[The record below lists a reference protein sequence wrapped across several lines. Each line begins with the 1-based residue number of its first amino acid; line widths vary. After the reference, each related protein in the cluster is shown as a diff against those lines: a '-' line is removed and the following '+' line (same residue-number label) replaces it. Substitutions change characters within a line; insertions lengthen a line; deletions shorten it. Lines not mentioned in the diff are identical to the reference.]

1 MKTLLL
7 LSMLALVACTPKK
20 ESLILSFGSTSDSF
34 ESVREGTNDSF
45 EVGGPGPENPYGTV
59 TITADGIKI
68 DTLEWGG
75 SMRALGSMEL
85 PPKEISFTGNTTVD
99 TYYGISKLDETY
111 KGILLKK
118 GKLEAG
124 EINHMLNWNS
134 NAETYEVN
142 QSR

>member
-1 MKTLLL
+1 
-7 LSMLALVACTPKK
+7 MLVLVACTPKK
-20 ESLILSFGSTSDSF
+20 ENLILLFGSTSDSF

-45 EVGGPGPENPYGTV
+45 EVGGPGPENPYGAV
-59 TITADGIKI
+59 TISADGIKI

-75 SMRALGSMEL
+75 SMRSLGSVES

-99 TYYGISKLDETY
+99 TYYGISKLDEEFR
-111 KGILLKK
+111 GILLKK

-124 EINHMLNWNS
+124 EINTTLNWNPTT
-134 NAETYEVN
+134 ETYEVN